1 MVTLSCCTV
10 DTTFLLPGKSKNQVE
25 LLSKVSQ
32 ILNTS
37 QSVSSDIQTSKSNM
51 SNTTWSV

>member
-1 MVTLSCCTV
+1 MATLSYCTV

-25 LLSKVSQ
+25 LPYKVSQ

-37 QSVSSDIQTSKSNM
+37 QSVSFDIQTSKSNK
-51 SNTTWSV
+51 SNTTWFV